1 MTSARG
7 VRGLEEAAEITL
19 RNISSARHRTEQRLA
34 KRRSLF
40 AEISIDEDATVVLTG
55 SWGRCEVTESSDN
68 DSFILFAGPE
78 REEAR
83 PTEAQVAER
92 LDGESPG
99 REGIF
104 GKHIWLE
111 DLQGKIGREADS
123 NRNLTRRKLFILESV
138 PVCGADVHADARRA
152 LIGSYLSANVK
163 DYRPPRFLLND
174 LIRYWRTIAVD
185 FESKMR
191 ARHGEGWGLRNAKLR
206 LSRKLLLA
214 GGLLPVLECYGY
226 RAGDMLEFLDERV
239 SVPPLDR
246 VADAFIEHDAV
257 DTGARAL
264 TAYDEFLGILNDQ
277 AKRDELKALGPTE
290 TGDSELFA
298 RVATLGDEF
307 ENGLLSLLFDDP
319 ALQKWVRDYLIF

>member
-1 MTSARG
+1 
-7 VRGLEEAAEITL
+7 
-19 RNISSARHRTEQRLA
+19 
-34 KRRSLF
+34 
-40 AEISIDEDATVVLTG
+40 
-55 SWGRCEVTESSDN
+55 
-68 DSFILFAGPE
+68 
-78 REEAR
+78 
-83 PTEAQVAER
+83 
-92 LDGESPG
+92 
-99 REGIF
+99 
-104 GKHIWLE
+104 
-111 DLQGKIGREADS
+111 
-123 NRNLTRRKLFILESV
+123 
-138 PVCGADVHADARRA
+138 
-152 LIGSYLSANVK
+152 
-163 DYRPPRFLLND
+163 
-174 LIRYWRTIAVD
+174 
-185 FESKMR
+185 
-191 ARHGEGWGLRNAKLR
+191 
-206 LSRKLLLA
+206 
-214 GGLLPVLECYGY
+214 VLECYGY